1 MATRSHTPTTS
12 LVIPP
17 MLTAKNTTM
26 VTMTLAT
33 TLAQFLRTQGTKV
46 AIRLEVEAIVEAV
59 VAVVAVATNLEV
71 TVINTMVVIMAMHKK
86 AVTPEAAIASSI
98 IPMISRLQPRE
109 ITIMRRRRK
118 TRLLRA
124 TTRTLSLRTSTTLS
138 RTRSTRSST
147 SSPPPSRPRSLRR
160 SVATSTS
167 KRLRS
172 MST

>member
-17 MLTAKNTTM
+17 MLTAKNITM

-46 AIRLEVEAIVEAV
+46 AIRPVEEVIVE
-59 VAVVAVATNLEV
+59 AVVAVATNLEV
-71 TVINTMVVIMAMHKK
+71 IVITTMVVIMAMHKK
-86 AVTPEAAIASSI
+86 AVTAEAAIASSI
-98 IPMISRLQPRE
+98 ITMSSRLQLRE

-118 TRLLRA
+118 IRLLRA
-124 TTRTLSLRTSTTLS
+124 TTTRTLSLRTSTTLS
-138 RTRSTRSST
+138 RIRSTRSST

-160 SVATSTS
+160 SAATSTS
-167 KRLRS
+167 KRPRS